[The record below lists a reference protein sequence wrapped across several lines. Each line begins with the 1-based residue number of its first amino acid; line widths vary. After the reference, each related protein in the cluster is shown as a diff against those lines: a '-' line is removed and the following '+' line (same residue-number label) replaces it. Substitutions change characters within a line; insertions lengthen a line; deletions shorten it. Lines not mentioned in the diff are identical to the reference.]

1 MVMNMSKAGFI
12 ISLISLVIATG
23 TFALVVTGMVL
34 KKINYF
40 TTDA

>member
-1 MVMNMSKAGFI
+1 MSKAGFV
-12 ISLISLVIATG
+12 ISLVSLVIAAG

-40 TTDA
+40 SAD

>member
-1 MVMNMSKAGFI
+1 MGKAGFV
-12 ISLISLVIATG
+12 ISLVSLVIATG

-40 TTDA
+40 SAD

>member
-1 MVMNMSKAGFI
+1 MIKAGFV
-12 ISLISLVIATG
+12 ISLVSLVIAAG

-40 TTDA
+40 SAD

>member
-1 MVMNMSKAGFI
+1 MSKAAFV
-12 ISLISLVIATG
+12 ISLVSLVIAAG

-40 TTDA
+40 SAD